1 VRGRSCST
9 ERKDAKN
16 ESNLMEET
24 SVCLILHLLTLMFL
38 SLIFSTSGKT
48 SDGRVVIQRFKELPV
63 GVPNP
68 AASATPRIKPG
79 DFIIGING
87 VRQSTFA
94 DCVLAIRSSTGA
106 VEMELER
113 LM

>member
-1 VRGRSCST
+1 
-9 ERKDAKN
+9 
-16 ESNLMEET
+16 M
-24 SVCLILHLLTLMFL
+24 
-38 SLIFSTSGKT
+38 
-48 SDGRVVIQRFKELPV
+48 VIQRFKELPV

-68 AASATPRIKPG
+68 AANAMPKIKPG

-87 VRQSTFA
+87 VRRNTFA

-113 LM
+113 VV

>member
-1 VRGRSCST
+1 
-9 ERKDAKN
+9 
-16 ESNLMEET
+16 
-24 SVCLILHLLTLMFL
+24 MF
-38 SLIFSTSGKT
+38 SSSGKT
-48 SDGRVVIQRFKELPV
+48 SDGRVVIQRFMELPA

-68 AASATPRIKPG
+68 AASAIPRIKPG

-87 VRQSTFA
+87 VRQGTFA